1 MHHVQALLVGLE
13 TLATALPAIVKKY
26 PLMAN
31 MNMLAQPELRI
42 PFDQTQCTDRRTAN
56 AVQGPHPPKNESF
69 TPTRPVMMLAHGV
82 RMKVYLIECTR
93 PNIRHASPTGSGR
106 VKPKSMKTWKAKP

>member
-31 MNMLAQPELRI
+31 MNMLAQPELGI
-42 PFDQTQCTDRRTAN
+42 PFVQTQCTQQTNCECCA
-56 AVQGPHPPKNESF
+56 GPTSAKKQELHNDAASDDAGTWRSHE
-69 TPTRPVMMLAHGV
+69 GV
-82 RMKVYLIECTR
+82 SYWMHQ
-93 PNIRHASPTGSGR
+93 N
-106 VKPKSMKTWKAKP
+106 

>member
-31 MNMLAQPELRI
+31 MNMLAQPELGI
-42 PFDQTQCTDRRTAN
+42 PFVQTQCTQQTN
-56 AVQGPHPPKNESF
+56 CE
-69 TPTRPVMMLAHGV
+69 
-82 RMKVYLIECTR
+82 
-93 PNIRHASPTGSGR
+93 
-106 VKPKSMKTWKAKP
+106 

>member
-42 PFDQTQCTDRRTAN
+42 PLDQTQCTDDELRMLCRGHIR
-56 AVQGPHPPKNESF
+56 QK
-69 TPTRPVMMLAHGV
+69 TR
-82 RMKVYLIECTR
+82 
-93 PNIRHASPTGSGR
+93 ASNQRGQ
-106 VKPKSMKTWKAKP
+106 